1 MSKNEQIQQMG
12 DFYCE
17 KCHYSTSRLSNFKRH
32 MDSKLHETT
41 IDYNNKKKRAEQ
53 KKHHC
58 ICGKSYVHHTS
69 LYKHRKTC
77 DTYKKAENIGKNS
90 EELVLS
96 NDTTKNIDN
105 LCNMVSQLIEENKN
119 LQQNLIDIS
128 QKPTNVVQN
137 IQNNRFNVINY
148 LNTEC
153 KDAMNLSEY
162 VANIQY
168 SFDDLQYLHDNG
180 LVKSIERTFIK
191 GLLDMDKTKRPIHC
205 SDSKRSQFYV
215 KDHDEWTKDHERD
228 IIISSLKRI
237 TDQQCDVLKQWK
249 NLNKDW
255 LDNEKKQEFA
265 NVVTR
270 KIVDMYA
277 DQIQKKI
284 LRNLNELN
292 LKGGN

>member
-1 MSKNEQIQQMG
+1 MSKNEQTSTIG

-17 KCHYSTSRLSNFKRH
+17 KCNYTTSRLSNFKRH
-32 MDSKLHETT
+32 MDSKLHATT
-41 IDYNNKKKRAEQ
+41 LDYNNKKKRATER
-53 KKHHC
+53 KHIC

-69 LYKHRKTC
+69 LYKHRKSC
-77 DTYKKAENIGKNS
+77 EIHIKSEDIDNNS
-90 EELVLS
+90 EEIVLT
-96 NDTTKNIDN
+96 NDTSKNIDN
-105 LCNMVSQLIEENKN
+105 LCNMVTQLIEENKN

-153 KDAMNLSEY
+153 KDAMNLSDY

-180 LVKSIERTFIK
+180 LVKSIERTFIQ

-215 KDHDEWTKDHERD
+215 KDQDEWTKDNERD

-284 LRNLNELN
+284 LRNLNDLN
-292 LKGGN
+292 LKGGI